1 MVVTAEQ
8 HSDEL
13 AGLGIPQADC
23 PVGGPAG
30 QLLSVRRESEAADR
44 IRMTPQNPEHPAGV
58 DLPDP
63 NRVVHAAAGRDR
75 AVGMVRHDPD
85 RVMVPAKDS
94 DLAGSGSP
102 VSLAIHDRDRRDPQH
117 YWGKRGGGRGSHTR
131 CCRAIGHRAF
141 LWKRPRFPWLAKERR
156 RYL

>member
-30 QLLSVRRESEAADR
+30 QHLSVRRESEAADR
-44 IRMTPQNPEHPAGV
+44 IRMAPQNPEHPAGV

-63 NRVVHAAAGRDR
+63 NRVVHAAAGRNR
-75 AVGMVRHDPD
+75 AVGMVRHYPD

-102 VSLAIHDRDRRDPQH
+102 VSLAIHDRDRRDPRPS
-117 YWGKRGGGRGSHTR
+117 WGKRGGGRGRRTR
-131 CCRAIGHRAF
+131 CWRAISPRGF
-141 LWKRPRFPWLAKERR
+141 LWEKTRAALLAKERR
-156 RYL
+156 RYS

>member
-1 MVVTAEQ
+1 MVVTAEP

-13 AGLGIPQADC
+13 PGLGIPQADC

-30 QLLSVRRESEAADR
+30 QHLSVRRESEAADR
-44 IRMTPQNPEHPAGV
+44 LRMATQNPEHPAGV

-75 AVGMVRHDPD
+75 AIGMVRHDPD

-102 VSLAIHDRDRRDPQH
+102 VSLAIHDRDRRDP
-117 YWGKRGGGRGSHTR
+117 R
-131 CCRAIGHRAF
+131 CYRAIGHRGF
-141 LWKRPRFPWLAKERR
+141 LLEGTTGPSLAKERR
-156 RYL
+156 REFSWAVDAITL

>member
-30 QLLSVRRESEAADR
+30 QPLSVRRESEAADR
-44 IRMTPQNPEHPAGV
+44 IRMTPQNPKHPAGV
-58 DLPDP
+58 DLPNP
-63 NRVVHAAAGRDR
+63 NRVVHATAGRDP

-102 VSLAIHDRDRRDPQH
+102 VSLAIHDRDRRDPRH
-117 YWGKRGGGRGSHTR
+117 SWGERGGGGGSHPQG
-131 CCRAIGHRAF
+131 CRAIGHRAF